1 MYSISLTYYFRAAFL
16 VDNFSR
22 EVKFVSRNIASFR
35 GRRSSGSCLGVY
47 TEEKNHY
54 SGIEGSREECHDLN
68 REKIEEIEIQSLL
81 FFRQILVK

>member
-1 MYSISLTYYFRAAFL
+1 M
-16 VDNFSR
+16 
-22 EVKFVSRNIASFR
+22 
-35 GRRSSGSCLGVY
+35 GVY
-47 TEEKNHY
+47 TEEENDRY